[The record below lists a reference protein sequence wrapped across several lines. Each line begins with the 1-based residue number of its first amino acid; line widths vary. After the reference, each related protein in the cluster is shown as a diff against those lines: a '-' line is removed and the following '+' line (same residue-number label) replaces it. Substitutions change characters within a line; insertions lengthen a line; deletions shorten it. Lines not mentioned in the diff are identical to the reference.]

1 MTEHDIINIIT
12 ITVSLISL
20 IILLYFYPKI
30 KSATKTY
37 NDANEIVNLI
47 IKELRERLNTQ
58 DLKISDITIKS
69 EIIEN
74 KLINIIKE
82 NNIQKDKLLNKNN
95 INIKS
100 QNKISKESNILS
112 QKSQKITPL
121 NNEILTNTE
130 NIVLNNLRNA
140 ELTATQIQEIINKSR
155 EHTSRILKKLFD
167 NKLIIRN
174 NTRPYT
180 YKINN

>member
-1 MTEHDIINIIT
+1 MTQHDIINIIT
-12 ITVSLISL
+12 VTTSLISL

-30 KSATKTY
+30 KSSTKTY
-37 NDANEIVNLI
+37 NDANEIINLI
-47 IKELRERLNTQ
+47 IKELRERLNSQ
-58 DLKISDITIKS
+58 DLKISDMTIKS

-74 KLINIIKE
+74 KLINILQE
-82 NNIQKDKLLNKNN
+82 NNIEKNKLLNANN

-100 QNKISKESNILS
+100 QTQISKESNILS
-112 QKSQKITPL
+112 QKSQQITPL
-121 NNEILTNTE
+121 NNEVLTNTE
-130 NIVLNNLRNA
+130 NIVLNNLKNA

-180 YKINN
+180 YKINK